1 MNGGA
6 QPGRLVDQNG
16 FTVATRGRGFSE
28 QQATG
33 VTEAIQEIDLSHLVT
48 KQDLKEAIA
57 GLEIRMLKW
66 AVPLLLGQTAIFAA
80 IVKWL

>member
-1 MNGGA
+1 M
-6 QPGRLVDQNG
+6 
-16 FTVATRGRGFSE
+16 
-28 QQATG
+28 
-33 VTEAIQEIDLSHLVT
+33 QEIDLSHLVT

-57 GLEIRMLKW
+57 GLEIQMLKW